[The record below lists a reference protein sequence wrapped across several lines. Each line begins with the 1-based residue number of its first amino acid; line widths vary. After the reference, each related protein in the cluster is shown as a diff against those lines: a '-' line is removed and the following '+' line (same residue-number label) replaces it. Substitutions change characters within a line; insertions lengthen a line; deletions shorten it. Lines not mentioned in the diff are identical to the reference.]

1 MELRVDKDEQR
12 HELLEDKKMTPK
24 KATPK
29 AKKAKKK
36 SAKKKIEMPDVV
48 ALVEET
54 VEEATEEKE
63 DEKEEG
69 KGILG
74 KIGNVVE
81 GIADAAF
88 EHIEDAILGHVKGK
102 AQRVLGGRTRA
113 K

>member
-1 MELRVDKDEQR
+1 MPA
-12 HELLEDKKMTPK
+12 KKKAAPK
-24 KATPK
+24 KK
-29 AKKAKKK
+29 ASKAKKK
-36 SAKKKIEMPDVV
+36 SAKKIEIPEVV
-48 ALVEET
+48 ALVDP
-54 VEEATEEKE
+54 VEMLEAKVEGLEKE
-63 DEKEEG
+63 AEAKEDAKEEG

-74 KIGNVVE
+74 KIGNIVE